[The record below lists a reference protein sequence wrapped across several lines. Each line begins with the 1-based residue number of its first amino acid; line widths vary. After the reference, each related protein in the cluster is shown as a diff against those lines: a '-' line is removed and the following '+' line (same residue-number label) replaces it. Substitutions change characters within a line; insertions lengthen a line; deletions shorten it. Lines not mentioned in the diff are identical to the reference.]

1 MPTKHIDAAQWSAI
15 ETMTVELTQQTNA
28 PVKEGDVLKEV
39 IAAGLNALSVKGLGD
54 RFAFQPRH
62 SAVIMSKLDPSG
74 TTTTNLTAPTAAA
87 AAAMLEDSAGFIVCV
102 YGKTNSGRST
112 FAQALYDE
120 LSAAQR
126 LTVNLY
132 DDAGAEAI
140 SQGWADYSDGKGA
153 IIVLHA
159 AGQMQALDRLYST
172 HRSVLVIEEGEEI
185 ALKEF
190 SGTALDVSLIRAT
203 MRSAPERMTIGEL
216 KEKE

>member
-1 MPTKHIDAAQWSAI
+1 MPTKHIDAAQWSVI
-15 ETMTVELTQQTNA
+15 EAMTVELTQQTNV

-39 IAAGLNALSVKGLGD
+39 IAAGLNSLTAKGLGE

-74 TTTTNLTAPTAAA
+74 TATTSLNAPTAATTA
-87 AAAMLEDSAGFIVCV
+87 ALLEDSAGFIVCV

-112 FAQALYDE
+112 FARALYDE

-126 LTVNLY
+126 ITVNLY

-140 SQGWADYSDGKGA
+140 SQGWIDYNDGKGA

-159 AGQMQALDRLYST
+159 PDQMQALDRLYST
-172 HRSVLVIEEGEEI
+172 HRSVLILEEGAEI
-185 ALKEF
+185 ALNSG
-190 SGTALDVSLIRAT
+190 SGTALDTSLLKAT
-203 MRSAPERMTIGEL
+203 MRSAPERIAVGDL
-216 KEKE
+216 KKEK

>member
-15 ETMTVELTQQTNA
+15 ETMTVELIQQTNA

-39 IAAGLNALSVKGLGD
+39 IAAGLNALSVKGLSE

-62 SAVIMSKLDPSG
+62 SAVIMSKLSPSG
-74 TTTTNLTAPTAAA
+74 TATTNLTAPTAATTA
-87 AAAMLEDSAGFIVCV
+87 ALLEDSAGFIVCV

-112 FAQALYDE
+112 FAQALCDE
-120 LSAAQR
+120 LSTAKR

-140 SQGWADYSDGKGA
+140 SQGWADYNNGKGA

-159 AGQMQALDRLYST
+159 AGQMQALDGLYST
-172 HRSVLVIEEGEEI
+172 HRSVPVIEEGEEI
-185 ALKEF
+185 VLKAY
-190 SGTALDVSLIRAT
+190 SGTDLDMSLIRAT
-203 MRSAPERMTIGEL
+203 MRRAPERMTIGEL

>member
-39 IAAGLNALSVKGLGD
+39 IAAGLNALTVNELGE

-62 SAVIMSKLDPSG
+62 RAVIMSKLNPSG
-74 TTTTNLTAPTAAA
+74 TTTTHLTAPTAATA
-87 AAAMLEDSAGFIVCV
+87 AALLNDSAGFIVCV

-120 LSAAQR
+120 LSATQR

-140 SQGWADYSDGKGA
+140 SQAWADYNDSKGA

-159 AGQMQALDRLYST
+159 ASQMQALDGLYST
-172 HRSVLVIEEGEEI
+172 HRSVLVLKEGAEI
-185 ALKEF
+185 ALNA
-190 SGTALDVSLIRAT
+190 GIATGLDTSLLRAT
-203 MRSAPERMTIGEL
+203 MRSAPERMVVGEL
-216 KEKE
+216 KENE

>member
-74 TTTTNLTAPTAAA
+74 TATMHLTAPTAAA
-87 AAAMLEDSAGFIVCV
+87 AAALLEDSAGFIVCV

-112 FAQALYDE
+112 FAQALYGE
-120 LSAAQR
+120 LSAAQL

-140 SQGWADYSDGKGA
+140 SQGWADYNDGKGA

-159 AGQMQALDRLYST
+159 AGQMQALDGLYST
-172 HRSVLVIEEGEEI
+172 HRSVLVHEEGAEI
-185 ALKEF
+185 ALNAG
-190 SGTALDVSLIRAT
+190 SGTTLDTSLLRAT
-203 MRSAPERMTIGEL
+203 MRNAPERMPVGKL
-216 KEKE
+216 KEDE

>member
-15 ETMTVELTQQTNA
+15 ETMAVELTQQTNA

-62 SAVIMSKLDPSG
+62 SAVIMSKLNPSG
-74 TTTTNLTAPTAAA
+74 TATTNLTAPTAATTA
-87 AAAMLEDSAGFIVCV
+87 ALLEDSAGFIVCV

-140 SQGWADYSDGKGA
+140 SQGWADYNDGKGA
-153 IIVLHA
+153 IIVLYA
-159 AGQMQALDRLYST
+159 AGQMQALDGLYST
-172 HRSVLVIEEGEEI
+172 HRSVLILEDCAEI
-185 ALKEF
+185 ALNAG
-190 SGTALDVSLIRAT
+190 SALDTSLLRAT
-203 MRSAPERMTIGEL
+203 MRSAPERMPVREQ
-216 KEKE
+216 EEDE